1 MKKTTLF
8 IALPH
13 KLLTMSQLYRFCIPN
28 WYGRDPQPNKLKE
41 PNFVTNQVPYLRE
54 PFGSKWNLLFNT
66 LIDGSFNFSMIQGDL
81 QREGICMNSLHDNTS
96 DIQVYPAD
104 LPIDDETINIYA
116 VIGESKMEF
125 MSSYNFIDL
134 TKDTDVLD
142 SLTSFNCSL
151 WMLIFLLLILF
162 AFLIKSKK
170 SRTCPQYLRDISDR
184 LHRVFTHFIG
194 QNSMDENGIK
204 VLVITLTFFSLMI
217 NQYYN
222 ALIHTDLVVPITP
235 EVPHSYEDLANIV
248 TVIRFPKESSAL
260 KYFKE
265 SPDNYPER
273 RLLNKASQRNVYTG
287 DDIPELI
294 ARKEEPWFFFY
305 ETLYA
310 LTKTHVSISTG
321 LYMTTLNSM
330 TCSAKVYS
338 DEPDLQEDMLDL
350 RTEFAP
356 QFKNL
361 YPWVASDPDAR
372 PVLHAFI
379 KRKDF
384 TPDNKI
390 WKRVKSSIEH
400 GVYQRLIWNAE
411 TLDMSEDFIIPIN
424 KRASA
429 IRDCQKYSRT
439 LKIKEVGFQDLKT
452 VNFEKFTLVF
462 IALVS
467 VCCMAY
473 IIEVIMKERH
483 TLVHPI

>member
-1 MKKTTLF
+1 M
-8 IALPH
+8 
-13 KLLTMSQLYRFCIPN
+13 
-28 WYGRDPQPNKLKE
+28 
-41 PNFVTNQVPYLRE
+41 V
-54 PFGSKWNLLFNT
+54 
-66 LIDGSFNFSMIQGDL
+66 
-81 QREGICMNSLHDNTS
+81 
-96 DIQVYPAD
+96 
-104 LPIDDETINIYA
+104 
-116 VIGESKMEF
+116 
-125 MSSYNFIDL
+125 
-134 TKDTDVLD
+134 
-142 SLTSFNCSL
+142 
-151 WMLIFLLLILF
+151 
-162 AFLIKSKK
+162 
-170 SRTCPQYLRDISDR
+170 
-184 LHRVFTHFIG
+184 
-194 QNSMDENGIK
+194 
-204 VLVITLTFFSLMI
+204 
-217 NQYYN
+217 
-222 ALIHTDLVVPITP
+222 
-235 EVPHSYEDLANIV
+235 
-248 TVIRFPKESSAL
+248 
-260 KYFKE
+260 
-265 SPDNYPER
+265 
-273 RLLNKASQRNVYTG
+273 
-287 DDIPELI
+287 
-294 ARKEEPWFFFY
+294 FFY
-305 ETLYA
+305 ENLYA
-310 LTKTHVSISTG
+310 LMKDHVSISTG